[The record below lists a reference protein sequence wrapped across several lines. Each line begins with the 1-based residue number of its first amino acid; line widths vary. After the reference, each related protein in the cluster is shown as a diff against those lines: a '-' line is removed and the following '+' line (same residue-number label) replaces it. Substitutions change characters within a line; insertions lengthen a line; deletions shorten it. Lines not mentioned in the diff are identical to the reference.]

1 MSPRP
6 MAPSGPPPAASAS
19 PPTTTPHATPTTT
32 PHATAGASLPLP
44 LAGEGRGEG
53 RRTAP
58 PLTLGRDRGNR
69 TLRYLALAAVA
80 IVMLYPLLWLV
91 GASFKSNAEIFSS
104 AGFWPDRLDF
114 GAYAKGW
121 KTSTEYTF
129 ATYFLNSFLITLP
142 RIVVTVISCV
152 LVAYAF
158 ARFEF
163 WGRKLLFSIM
173 IATMMLPL
181 IVLRLP
187 QYLVFREIGWLDS
200 YLPLIVPS
208 AFATDTFFVFMLV
221 QFLRGIPRDMEEAAQ
236 IDGCNALQLLWHI
249 IVPLLK
255 PAIISVIVFQFIWTM
270 NDFMG
275 PLIYLA
281 SVEKYPVSLAL
292 KMSIGATEEVEW
304 ANVIAISVVAL
315 IPSVAVFFAAQKHF
329 IEGATSSGV
338 KG

>member
-1 MSPRP
+1 MSTSHAQHAERSR
-6 MAPSGPPPAASAS
+6 ALLR
-19 PPTTTPHATPTTT
+19 TTV
-32 PHATAGASLPLP
+32 LL
-44 LAGEGRGEG
+44 
-53 RRTAP
+53 
-58 PLTLGRDRGNR
+58 
-69 TLRYLALAAVA
+69 AVA
-80 IVMLYPLLWLV
+80 VVMLYPLLWLV
-91 GASFKSNAEIFSS
+91 GASFKTNTEIFTEV
-104 AGFWPDRLDF
+104 GFWPSRFDF
-114 GAYAKGW
+114 GSYARGW

-129 ATYFLNSFLITLP
+129 ATYFLNSFLITVP

-163 WGRKLLFSIM
+163 WGKKLLFSIM
-173 IATMMLPL
+173 VGTMMLPL

-187 QYLVFREIGWLDS
+187 QYLMFKELGWLDS

-221 QFLRGIPRDMEEAAQ
+221 QFLRGIPRDMEEAAL
-236 IDGCNALQLLWHI
+236 IDGCNAVQMLLYI

-275 PLIYLA
+275 PLIYLS

-315 IPSVAVFFAAQKHF
+315 IPSVAVFFMAQKHF
-329 IEGATSSGV
+329 IEGASSSGI

>member
-1 MSPRP
+1 MN
-6 MAPSGPPPAASAS
+6 
-19 PPTTTPHATPTTT
+19 HL
-32 PHATAGASLPLP
+32 AGAAAKPFPLS
-44 LAGEGRGEG
+44 
-53 RRTAP
+53 
-58 PLTLGRDRGNR
+58 
-69 TLRYLALAAVA
+69 RYLSLFTVAL
-80 IVMLYPLLWLV
+80 VMLYPLLWLV
-91 GASFKSNAEIFSS
+91 GASFKSNAEIFTEL
-104 AGFWPDRLDF
+104 GFWPGRFDF

-129 ATYFLNSFLITLP
+129 ATYFLNSFAIVVP

-163 WGRKLLFSIM
+163 WGKKILFGIM
-173 IATMMLPL
+173 VATMMLPL

-187 QYLVFREIGWLDS
+187 QYLMFRQFGWLDS
-200 YLPLIVPS
+200 YLPLILPS

-221 QFLRGIPRDMEEAAQ
+221 QFLRGIPRDMEEAAM

-255 PAIISVIVFQFIWTM
+255 PAIISVVVFQFIWTM

-281 SVEKYPVSLAL
+281 SVEKYPVALAL

-304 ANVIAISVVAL
+304 ASVIAISVVAL
-315 IPSVAVFFAAQKHF
+315 LPSVVVFFLAQRHF
-329 IEGATSSGV
+329 IEGAASSGI

>member
-1 MSPRP
+1 MS
-6 MAPSGPPPAASAS
+6 ASTVGLTPAAARASA
-19 PPTTTPHATPTTT
+19 AM
-32 PHATAGASLPLP
+32 
-44 LAGEGRGEG
+44 
-53 RRTAP
+53 
-58 PLTLGRDRGNR
+58 
-69 TLRYLALAAVA
+69 RYAALAAVA
-80 IVMLYPLLWLV
+80 VVMLYPLLWLV
-91 GASFKSNAEIFSS
+91 GATFKTNAEIHTEI
-104 AGFWPDRLDF
+104 GIWPSHLDF
-114 GAYAKGW
+114 GAYVKGW

-129 ATYFLNSFLITLP
+129 ATYFLNSFLITIP
-142 RIVVTVISCV
+142 RIAVTVVSCV

-163 WGRKLLFSIM
+163 PGKRLLFGIM
-173 IATMMLPL
+173 VGTMMLPL

-187 QYLVFREIGWLDS
+187 QYLMFKELGWLDT
-200 YLPLIVPS
+200 YWPLVLPS

-221 QFLRGIPRDMEEAAQ
+221 QFLRGIPRDMEEAAM
-236 IDGCNALQLLWHI
+236 IDGCNPLQMLWHVV
-249 IVPLLK
+249 VPLLK
-255 PAIISVIVFQFIWTM
+255 PAIISVVVFQFIWTM

-315 IPSVAVFFAAQKHF
+315 VPSVLVFFAAQRHF
-329 IEGATSSGV
+329 IEGAASSGI

>member
-1 MSPRP
+1 MSAALDSPGA
-6 MAPSGPPPAASAS
+6 APA
-19 PPTTTPHATPTTT
+19 
-32 PHATAGASLPLP
+32 P
-44 LAGEGRGEG
+44 LAGNDHGR
-53 RRTAP
+53 AWP
-58 PLTLGRDRGNR
+58 
-69 TLRYLALAAVA
+69 RYLALGLVA
-80 IVMLYPLLWLV
+80 LVMLYPLLWLV
-91 GASFKSNAEIFSS
+91 GATFKTNAEIFTEI
-104 AGFWPDRLDF
+104 GFWPSRFEFD
-114 GAYAKGW
+114 AYVAGW

-129 ATYFLNSFLITLP
+129 ATYFLNSFLITVP

-163 WGRKLLFSIM
+163 WGKKTLFAIM
-173 IATMMLPL
+173 VGTMMLPL

-187 QYLVFREIGWLDS
+187 QYLMFREVGMLDS
-200 YLPLIVPS
+200 YWPLILPS
-208 AFATDTFFVFMLV
+208 AFATDTFFVFLLV
-221 QFLRGIPRDMEEAAQ
+221 QFLRGIPREMEEAAQ
-236 IDGCNALQLLWHI
+236 IDGCNAVQMLWHI

-315 IPSVAVFFAAQKHF
+315 IPSVVVFFMAQKHF
-329 IEGATSSGV
+329 IEGAASSGI

>member
-1 MSPRP
+1 MS
-6 MAPSGPPPAASAS
+6 SEQNEN
-19 PPTTTPHATPTTT
+19 H
-32 PHATAGASLPLP
+32 
-44 LAGEGRGEG
+44 EQ
-53 RRTAP
+53 P
-58 PLTLGRDRGNR
+58 PL
-69 TLRYLALAAVA
+69 LRYLVLGAIAL
-80 IVMLYPLLWLV
+80 IMLYPLIWLV
-91 GASFKSNAEIFSS
+91 GASFKNNSEIFSS
-104 AGFWPDRLDF
+104 AGFWPQRLEF
-114 GAYAKGW
+114 GAYAAGW

-129 ATYFLNSFLITLP
+129 ATYFLNSFLITIP
-142 RIVVTVISCV
+142 KIIVTVISCV

-163 WGRKLLFSIM
+163 WGKKLMFGIM
-173 IATMMLPL
+173 VSTMMLPL
-181 IVLRLP
+181 IILRMP
-187 QYLVFREIGWLDS
+187 QYLMFRELGWLDT

-221 QFLRGIPRDMEEAAQ
+221 QFLRAIPRDMEEAAL

-249 IVPLLK
+249 IVPMLK

-281 SVEKYPVSLAL
+281 SVENYPVSLAL

-304 ANVIAISVVAL
+304 GNVIAISVVAL
-315 IPSVAVFFAAQKHF
+315 LPSIAVFFAAQKHF
-329 IEGATSSGV
+329 IEGATTSGV

>member
-1 MSPRP
+1 MMPSMST
-6 MAPSGPPPAASAS
+6 SAAELALEISAAEARQTLS
-19 PPTTTPHATPTTT
+19 R
-32 PHATAGASLPLP
+32 
-44 LAGEGRGEG
+44 E
-53 RRTAP
+53 RRNAA
-58 PLTLGRDRGNR
+58 
-69 TLRYLALAAVA
+69 LRYLALFAVGL
-80 IVMLYPLLWLV
+80 VMLYPMIWLV
-91 GASFKSNAEIFSS
+91 GASFKSNAEIFSEI
-104 AGFWPDRLDF
+104 GFIPSRLDF
-114 GAYAKGW
+114 TAYAKGW

-129 ATYFLNSFLITLP
+129 ATYFLNSFLITIP
-142 RIVVTVISCV
+142 RIIVTVISCV

-163 WGRKLLFSIM
+163 WGKKFLFSVM
-173 IATMMLPL
+173 VGTMMLPL
-181 IVLRLP
+181 IILRLP
-187 QYLVFREIGWLDS
+187 QYLMFKEFGWLDT
-200 YLPLIVPS
+200 YLPMIVPS

-275 PLIYLA
+275 PLIYL
-281 SVEKYPVSLAL
+281 STVEKYPVSLAL

-304 ANVIAISVVAL
+304 ASVLAISVVAL
-315 IPSVAVFFAAQKHF
+315 LPSIAVFFAAQRHF
-329 IEGATSSGV
+329 IEGAASSGI

>member
-1 MSPRP
+1 MS
-6 MAPSGPPPAASAS
+6 AAVEIQERAVGDDGR
-19 PPTTTPHATPTTT
+19 TPW
-32 PHATAGASLPLP
+32 
-44 LAGEGRGEG
+44 
-53 RRTAP
+53 
-58 PLTLGRDRGNR
+58 
-69 TLRYLALAAVA
+69 LRYLMLGATAL
-80 IVMLYPLLWLV
+80 VMLYPLLWLI
-91 GASFKSNAEIFSS
+91 GASFKSNSEIFTS
-104 AGFWPDRLDF
+104 AGLWPSHF
-114 GAYAKGW
+114 SFEAYAKGW

-129 ATYFLNSFLITLP
+129 ATYFLNSFLITIP

-163 WGRKLLFSIM
+163 WGRKTLFSIM
-173 IATMMLPL
+173 VGTMMLPL

-187 QYLVFREIGWLDS
+187 QYLVFRELGWLDS

-221 QFLRGIPRDMEEAAQ
+221 QFLRGIPRDMEEAAL
-236 IDGCNALQLLWHI
+236 IDGCNPLQLLWHI

-255 PAIISVIVFQFIWTM
+255 PAIISVVVFQFIWTM

-275 PLIYLA
+275 PLIYLS
-281 SVEKYPVSLAL
+281 SVENYPVSLAL

-315 IPSVAVFFAAQKHF
+315 IPSIAVFFAAQKHF

>member
-1 MSPRP
+1 MTDLDAQRSVPW
-6 MAPSGPPPAASAS
+6 
-19 PPTTTPHATPTTT
+19 T
-32 PHATAGASLPLP
+32 
-44 LAGEGRGEG
+44 
-53 RRTAP
+53 
-58 PLTLGRDRGNR
+58 
-69 TLRYLALAAVA
+69 RYLVLGVIALL
-80 IVMLYPLLWLV
+80 MLYPLLWLV

-104 AGFWPDRLDF
+104 PGFMPSQLDF
-114 GAYAKGW
+114 ASYAAGW

-129 ATYFLNSFLITLP
+129 ATYFLNSFLIAIP
-142 RIVVTVISCV
+142 RIAVTVVSCV

-163 WGRKLLFSIM
+163 WGKKSMFAVM
-173 IATMMLPL
+173 VGTMMLPL
-181 IVLRLP
+181 IILRMP
-187 QYLVFREIGWLDS
+187 QYLMFREVGWLDT
-200 YLPLIVPS
+200 YLPLVVPS

-221 QFLRGIPRDMEEAAQ
+221 QFLRGIPRDMEEAAL
-236 IDGCNALQLLWHI
+236 IDGCNALQMLWHI

-292 KMSIGATEEVEW
+292 KMSIGATEEVAW

-315 IPSVAVFFAAQKHF
+315 IPSIAVFFAAQKHF
-329 IEGATSSGV
+329 IEGAATSGV

>member
-1 MSPRP
+1 MSEGL
-6 MAPSGPPPAASAS
+6 SDHASRAQTLVR
-19 PPTTTPHATPTTT
+19 TT
-32 PHATAGASLPLP
+32 LLM
-44 LAGEGRGEG
+44 
-53 RRTAP
+53 
-58 PLTLGRDRGNR
+58 
-69 TLRYLALAAVA
+69 AVA
-80 IVMLYPLLWLV
+80 VVMLYPLLWLV
-91 GASFKSNAEIFSS
+91 GASFKSNAQIFSEV
-104 AGFWPDRLDF
+104 GFWPESFDF
-114 GAYAKGW
+114 GAFAKGW

-129 ATYFLNSFLITLP
+129 ATYFLNSFLITVP
-142 RIVVTVISCV
+142 RIAVTVVSCV
-152 LVAYAF
+152 LVAYGF

-163 WGRKLLFSIM
+163 RGKKLLFGIM
-173 IATMMLPL
+173 IGTMMLPL

-187 QYLVFREIGWLDS
+187 QYLMFKELGWLDS

-221 QFLRGIPRDMEEAAQ
+221 QFLRGIPRDMEEAAV
-236 IDGCNALQLLWHI
+236 IDGCNPLQLLWHI

-255 PAIISVIVFQFIWTM
+255 PAIVSVIVFQFIWTM

-315 IPSVAVFFAAQKHF
+315 IPSVAVFFMAQRHF
-329 IEGATSSGV
+329 IEGASSSGI

>member
-1 MSPRP
+1 MS
-6 MAPSGPPPAASAS
+6 APAMDARGPAWP
-19 PPTTTPHATPTTT
+19 
-32 PHATAGASLPLP
+32 
-44 LAGEGRGEG
+44 
-53 RRTAP
+53 
-58 PLTLGRDRGNR
+58 
-69 TLRYLALAAVA
+69 RYLALGLVA
-80 IVMLYPLLWLV
+80 LVMLYPLLWLV
-91 GASFKSNAEIFSS
+91 GATFKTNAEIFTEL
-104 AGFWPDRLDF
+104 GFWPSRWSLE
-114 GAYAKGW
+114 AYEKGW

-129 ATYFLNSFLITLP
+129 ATYFLNSFLITIP
-142 RIVVTVISCV
+142 RIAVTVVSCV

-163 WGRKLLFSIM
+163 PGRKLLFGVM

-187 QYLVFREIGWLDS
+187 QYLVFRELGWLDT
-200 YLPLIVPS
+200 YWPLVLPS

-221 QFLRGIPRDMEEAAQ
+221 QFLRGIPRDMEEAAM
-236 IDGCNALQLLWHI
+236 IDGCGPLQMLWHI

-255 PAIISVIVFQFIWTM
+255 PAIVSVIVFQFIWTM

-275 PLIYLA
+275 PLIYLS

-315 IPSVAVFFAAQKHF
+315 IPSVAVFFAAQRHF
-329 IEGATSSGV
+329 IESAASSGI

>member
-1 MSPRP
+1 VST
-6 MAPSGPPPAASAS
+6 ASHAALSDHAS
-19 PPTTTPHATPTTT
+19 RTQTLVRTTV
-32 PHATAGASLPLP
+32 LL
-44 LAGEGRGEG
+44 
-53 RRTAP
+53 
-58 PLTLGRDRGNR
+58 
-69 TLRYLALAAVA
+69 AVA
-80 IVMLYPLLWLV
+80 LVMLYPLLWLV
-91 GASFKSNAEIFSS
+91 AASFKTNAQIFSELGIWPQQFDFS
-104 AGFWPDRLDF
+104 AF
-114 GAYAKGW
+114 AKGW

-129 ATYFLNSFLITLP
+129 ATYFANSFLITIP
-142 RIVVTVISCV
+142 RIAVTVVSCV

-163 WGRKLLFSIM
+163 WGKKLLFGIM
-173 IATMMLPL
+173 IGTMMLPL

-187 QYLVFREIGWLDS
+187 QYLMFKELGWLDT
-200 YLPLIVPS
+200 YWPLILPS

-221 QFLRGIPRDMEEAAQ
+221 QFLRGIPRDMEEAAV

-275 PLIYLA
+275 PLVYLA

-315 IPSVAVFFAAQKHF
+315 IPSVVVFFMAQRHF
-329 IEGATSSGV
+329 IEGAASSGI

>member
-1 MSPRP
+1 MS
-6 MAPSGPPPAASAS
+6 GAAMEN
-19 PPTTTPHATPTTT
+19 TERTP
-32 PHATAGASLPLP
+32 LM
-44 LAGEGRGEG
+44 
-53 RRTAP
+53 
-58 PLTLGRDRGNR
+58 
-69 TLRYLALAAVA
+69 RYLILGCIAL
-80 IVMLYPLLWLV
+80 VMLYPLIWLV
-91 GASFKSNAEIFSS
+91 GASFKSNTEIFSS
-104 AGFWPDRLDF
+104 AGFWPSRLDF
-114 GAYAKGW
+114 GAYAAGW

-129 ATYFLNSFLITLP
+129 ATYFLNSFLITVP
-142 RIVVTVISCV
+142 KIIVTVISCV

-163 WGRKLLFSIM
+163 WGKKLMFGIM
-173 IATMMLPL
+173 VSTMMLPL
-181 IVLRLP
+181 IILRMP
-187 QYLVFREIGWLDS
+187 QYLMFRELGWLDT

-221 QFLRGIPRDMEEAAQ
+221 QFLRAIPRDMEEAAL

-249 IVPLLK
+249 IVPMIK

-281 SVEKYPVSLAL
+281 SVENYPVSLAL

-304 ANVIAISVVAL
+304 GNVIAISVVAL
-315 IPSVAVFFAAQKHF
+315 LPSIAVFFAAQKHF

>member
-1 MSPRP
+1 MSHAERDDD
-6 MAPSGPPPAASAS
+6 SSRGQKLVR
-19 PPTTTPHATPTTT
+19 TTV
-32 PHATAGASLPLP
+32 LLCV
-44 LAGEGRGEG
+44 
-53 RRTAP
+53 
-58 PLTLGRDRGNR
+58 
-69 TLRYLALAAVA
+69 AVL
-80 IVMLYPLLWLV
+80 MLYPLLWLV
-91 GASFKSNAEIFSS
+91 GASFKSNAEIFSEV
-104 AGFWPDRLDF
+104 GFLPSRLDF
-114 GAYAKGW
+114 SAYAKGW

-129 ATYFLNSFLITLP
+129 ATYFLNSFLITIP
-142 RIVVTVISCV
+142 RIAVTVVSCV

-163 WGRKLLFSIM
+163 WGQKFLFAVM
-173 IATMMLPL
+173 VGTMMLPL

-187 QYLVFREIGWLDS
+187 QYLMVKELGWLDT
-200 YLPLIVPS
+200 YLPLILPS

-221 QFLRGIPRDMEEAAQ
+221 QFLRGIPRDMEEAAV

-255 PAIISVIVFQFIWTM
+255 PAIVSVVVFQFIWTM

-275 PLIYLA
+275 PLVYLA

-315 IPSVAVFFAAQKHF
+315 IPSVAVFFMAQRHF
-329 IEGATSSGV
+329 IEGASSSGI

>member
-1 MSPRP
+1 MS
-6 MAPSGPPPAASAS
+6 AAHERE
-19 PPTTTPHATPTTT
+19 TRN
-32 PHATAGASLPLP
+32 PL
-44 LAGEGRGEG
+44 
-53 RRTAP
+53 
-58 PLTLGRDRGNR
+58 
-69 TLRYLALAAVA
+69 LRYVALAAVA
-80 IVMLYPLLWLV
+80 LVMLYPLLWLV
-91 GASFKSNAEIFSS
+91 GASFKSNAEIFSEV
-104 AGFWPDRLDF
+104 GFWPSRVDF

-129 ATYFLNSFLITLP
+129 ATYFLNSFAIVIP
-142 RIVVTVISCV
+142 RIIVTVISCV

-163 WGRKLLFSIM
+163 AGKKLLFSIM
-173 IATMMLPL
+173 VATMMLPL

-187 QYLVFREIGWLDS
+187 QYLMFKEFGWLDT
-200 YLPLIVPS
+200 YVPLILPS

-236 IDGCNALQLLWHI
+236 IDGCNALQLLWYI

-255 PAIISVIVFQFIWTM
+255 PAIISVVVFQFIWTM

-275 PLIYLA
+275 PLIYL
-281 SVEKYPVSLAL
+281 STVEKYPVSLAL
-292 KMSIGATEEVEW
+292 KMSIGATEEVAW

-315 IPSVAVFFAAQKHF
+315 LPSVAVFFLAQRHF
-329 IEGATSSGV
+329 IEGAASSGI

>member
-1 MSPRP
+1 MSAVP
-6 MAPSGPPPAASAS
+6 APLATAANPPPAQTRAERVQ
-19 PPTTTPHATPTTT
+19 TFVRY
-32 PHATAGASLPLP
+32 TALL
-44 LAGEGRGEG
+44 LV
-53 RRTAP
+53 
-58 PLTLGRDRGNR
+58 
-69 TLRYLALAAVA
+69 AV
-80 IVMLYPLLWLV
+80 VMLYPLLWLI
-91 GASFKSNAEIFSS
+91 GASFKSNAEIFTEV
-104 AGFWPDRLDF
+104 GFWPSSFSLDS
-114 GAYAKGW
+114 YLKGW

-129 ATYFLNSFLITLP
+129 ATYFLNSFIITVP
-142 RIVVTVISCV
+142 RIIVTVISCV

-163 WGRKLLFSIM
+163 WGKKFWFAVM
-173 IATMMLPL
+173 VGTMMLPL

-187 QYLVFREIGWLDS
+187 QYLMFKELGWLDT

-208 AFATDTFFVFMLV
+208 ALATDTFFVFLLV
-221 QFLRGIPRDMEEAAQ
+221 QFLRGIPRDMEEAAL
-236 IDGCNALQLLWHI
+236 IDGCNAVQLLWHI

-292 KMSIGATEEVEW
+292 KLSIGATEEVEW

-315 IPSVAVFFAAQKHF
+315 IPSVAVFFMAQKHF
-329 IEGATSSGV
+329 IEGAASSGI

>member
-1 MSPRP
+1 MSR
-6 MAPSGPPPAASAS
+6 ASDSSSLSDHAS
-19 PPTTTPHATPTTT
+19 RTQTLVRTTLLL
-32 PHATAGASLPLP
+32 SV
-44 LAGEGRGEG
+44 
-53 RRTAP
+53 
-58 PLTLGRDRGNR
+58 
-69 TLRYLALAAVA
+69 AV
-80 IVMLYPLLWLV
+80 VMLYPLLWLI
-91 GASFKSNAEIFSS
+91 GASFKSNAEIFSEV
-104 AGFWPDRLDF
+104 GFWPQSFDF
-114 GAYAKGW
+114 SAYAKGW

-129 ATYFLNSFLITLP
+129 ATYFANSFLITVP
-142 RIVVTVISCV
+142 RIAVTVVSCV
-152 LVAYAF
+152 LVAYGF

-163 WGRKLLFSIM
+163 AGKKLLFGIM
-173 IATMMLPL
+173 IGTMMLPL

-187 QYLVFREIGWLDS
+187 QYLMFKEMGWLDT

-221 QFLRGIPRDMEEAAQ
+221 QFLRGIPRDMEEAAV
-236 IDGCNALQLLWHI
+236 IDGCNSLQLLWYI

-315 IPSVAVFFAAQKHF
+315 IPSVAVFFMAQRHF
-329 IEGATSSGV
+329 IEGASSSGI

>member
-1 MSPRP
+1 VSTA
-6 MAPSGPPPAASAS
+6 APARHVPAAENPAAAC
-19 PPTTTPHATPTTT
+19 P
-32 PHATAGASLPLP
+32 
-44 LAGEGRGEG
+44 
-53 RRTAP
+53 
-58 PLTLGRDRGNR
+58 
-69 TLRYLALAAVA
+69 RYVVLAAVS
-80 IVMLYPLLWLV
+80 ILMLYPLVWLV
-91 GASFKSNAEIFSS
+91 GATFKSNAEIFTQI
-104 AGFWPDRLDF
+104 GFWPSRFDF
-114 GAYAKGW
+114 GAYARGW

-129 ATYFLNSFLITLP
+129 ATYFLNSFLITIP
-142 RIVVTVISCV
+142 RIVVTVVSCV

-163 WGRKLLFSIM
+163 WGKKWLFAIM
-173 IATMMLPL
+173 VGTMMLPL

-187 QYLVFREIGWLDS
+187 QYLMFREVGMLDT
-200 YLPLIVPS
+200 YWPLILPS

-221 QFLRGIPRDMEEAAQ
+221 QFLRAIPRDMEEAAM
-236 IDGCNALQLLWHI
+236 IDGCNAAQMLWHI

-255 PAIISVIVFQFIWTM
+255 PAIVSVIVFQFIWTM

-275 PLIYLA
+275 PLIFLA

-292 KMSIGATEEVEW
+292 KISIGATEEVEW

-329 IEGATSSGV
+329 IEGAAAGGI

>member
-1 MSPRP
+1 MSHPLDTPGRAWPRYV
-6 MAPSGPPPAASAS
+6 A
-19 PPTTTPHATPTTT
+19 
-32 PHATAGASLPLP
+32 
-44 LAGEGRGEG
+44 
-53 RRTAP
+53 
-58 PLTLGRDRGNR
+58 LG
-69 TLRYLALAAVA
+69 AVA
-80 IVMLYPLLWLV
+80 LVMLYPLLWLV
-91 GASFKSNAEIFSS
+91 GATFKSNAEIFTEV
-104 AGFWPDRLDF
+104 GFWPSRFDF
-114 GAYAKGW
+114 GAYARGW

-129 ATYFLNSFLITLP
+129 ATYFLNSFAICIP
-142 RIVVTVISCV
+142 RIIVTVISCV

-163 WGRKLLFSIM
+163 WGKKTLFAVM
-173 IATMMLPL
+173 VATMMLPL

-187 QYLVFREIGWLDS
+187 QYLMFRQFDMLDS
-200 YLPLIVPS
+200 WLPLILPS

-221 QFLRGIPRDMEEAAQ
+221 QFLRGIPRDMEEAAL
-236 IDGCNALQLLWHI
+236 IDGCNALQLLLRI

-255 PAIISVIVFQFIWTM
+255 PAIISVVVFQFIWTM

-281 SVEKYPVSLAL
+281 SVEKYPVALAL

-315 IPSVAVFFAAQKHF
+315 VPSVAVFFMAQRHF
-329 IEGATSSGV
+329 IEGAASSGI